1 MPNIDIKELDK
12 TTNEVLIQELVDIVY
27 IPGLSTNASD
37 GVDKLSPSWTV
48 TDTNSEWDG
57 EVVDGPML
65 CTSVAQFEAY
75 FGKNPSPVGIA
86 EAGDA
91 GVDCNYIYAKELINA
106 GLPVL
111 YHAISNNPTASLFGL
126 LPKALDLVNNSGD
139 YQFKYLTLGTYP
151 WLYGFTPTSLAEA
164 WGGITRTTSPV
175 YIAAKVANERGDC
188 QYLLDGPDI
197 EVYDASDNATDTFKT
212 IYQGC
217 KMLASTLVDDGLNPK
232 YVANI
237 SPYGTYKCYTYR
249 DTLNNPNTVKLPG
262 SFGYLMSLARS
273 IKTNPNYLAIAGVTR
288 GLVPNLLGLSEKAVS
303 YGKLTNKI
311 ANTVQPQDDYSINCI
326 TDVRPYGLT
335 IWGNRTLADNKTTE
349 GLTASSFLNLR
360 NLIYDVKKKLYTSAK
375 SLMFEQNSDI
385 LWVRFKSMI
394 TPLLDSM
401 KYGQGIKDY
410 KLTKIESK
418 TRGKLQAEITLY
430 PIYAVEE
437 FDITVVLTDDDVTV
451 E

>member
-27 IPGLSTNASD
+27 IPGLSSNAKD
-37 GVDKLSPSWTV
+37 GGGELPSSWMV
-48 TDTNSEWDG
+48 TDASSEWNG

-75 FGKNPSPVGIA
+75 FGKNSSPIG
-86 EAGDA
+86 AGDYQVSD
-91 GVDCNYIYAKELINA
+91 VDYNYIYAKELINA

-111 YHAISNNPTASLFGL
+111 YHAIGNATSAISDI
-126 LPKALDLVNNSGD
+126 LPKALDLINNSSD

-151 WLYGFTPTSLAEA
+151 WVGNALMWPE
-164 WGGITRTTSPV
+164 ITATTSPV

-197 EVYDASDNATDTFKT
+197 KVYDASDNATNTFTT

-217 KMLASTLVDDGLNPK
+217 RMLASKLVDAGLNPK

-237 SPYGTYKCYTYR
+237 SPYGLYRCYTYP
-249 DTLNNPNTVKLPG
+249 DKYTNPNKVKLPG

-273 IKTNPNYLAIAGVTR
+273 IKTNPNYMAIAGVTR
-288 GLVPNLLGLSEKAVS
+288 GLVPNLLSLSENAVS

-335 IWGNRTLADNKTTE
+335 IWGNRTLANNKSTN

>member
-27 IPGLSTNASD
+27 IPGLSSNAKD
-37 GVDKLSPSWTV
+37 GVGELPSSWEV
-48 TDTNSEWDG
+48 TDASSEWNG

-75 FGKNPSPVGIA
+75 FGKNPTSIGLDTAQTA
-86 EAGDA
+86 EADY
-91 GVDCNYIYAKELINA
+91 NYIYAKELINA

-111 YHAISNNPTASLFGL
+111 YHALGNATSPILDV
-126 LPKALDLVNNSGD
+126 LPKALDLINNSSD

-151 WLYGFTPTSLAEA
+151 WVGNASRWPE
-164 WGGITRTTSPV
+164 ITTTTSPV

-197 EVYDASDNATDTFKT
+197 KVYDASDNSTNTFMS

-217 KMLASTLVDDGLNPK
+217 KMLASALIYNGLNPK

-237 SPYGTYKCYTYR
+237 SPYGTYRCYTYS
-249 DTLNNPNTVKLPG
+249 DSNKSDKVNLPG

-273 IKTNPNYLAIAGVTR
+273 IRTNPNYLAIAGVTR
-288 GLVPNLLGLSEKAVS
+288 GLVPNLLGLSEEAVS

-311 ANTVQPQDDYSINCI
+311 ANTVQPQNDYSINCI

>member
-27 IPGLSTNASD
+27 IPGLSSNAKDNFGALPS
-37 GVDKLSPSWTV
+37 SWTV

-75 FGKNPSPVGIA
+75 FGKNPTSIGLDTAQTA
-86 EAGDA
+86 EADY
-91 GVDCNYIYAKELINA
+91 NYIYAKELINA

-111 YHAISNNPTASLFGL
+111 YHALGNATSLISDI
-126 LPKALDLVNNSGD
+126 LPKALDLINNSSD

-151 WLYGFTPTSLAEA
+151 WASENASNLTTKWTE
-164 WGGITRTTSPV
+164 ITATTSPV

-197 EVYDASDNATDTFKT
+197 EVYDASDNATDTFNT

-217 KMLASTLVDDGLNPK
+217 KMLASKLVDNNLNPK

-237 SPYGTYKCYTYR
+237 SPYGSYKCYTYS
-249 DTLNNPNTVKLPG
+249 DSNKSDKVNLPG

-273 IKTNPNYLAIAGVTR
+273 IRTNPNYLAIAGVTR

-311 ANTVQPQDDYSINCI
+311 ANTVQPQKDYSINCI

-437 FDITVVLTDDDVTV
+437 FDITVVLTDEDVTV

>member
-12 TTNEVLIQELVDIVY
+12 TTNEVLIQELVDVVY
-27 IPGLSTNASD
+27 IPGLSSNASSSI
-37 GVDKLSPSWTV
+37 GYPSWTV

-75 FGKNPSPVGIA
+75 FGTNPTSIGLGEYQISA
-86 EAGDA
+86 
-91 GVDCNYIYAKELINA
+91 VDYNYIYAKELINA

-111 YHAISNNPTASLFGL
+111 YHAIGDATAGNTLSDV
-126 LPKALDLVNNSGD
+126 LPDALALVNNSSD

-151 WLYGFTPTSLAEA
+151 WIAATPSSFVSE
-164 WGGITRTTSPV
+164 WNKITATTSPV

-197 EVYDASDNATDTFKT
+197 KVYDASDNATNTFKT

-217 KMLASTLVDDGLNPK
+217 KVFADTLVGNGLNPK

-237 SPYGTYKCYTYR
+237 SPYGSYKCYTYS
-249 DTLNNPNTVKLPG
+249 DKVNLPG

-273 IKTNPNYLAIAGVTR
+273 IRTNPNYLAIAGVTR

-335 IWGNRTLADNKTTE
+335 IWGNRTLADNKTTD

>member
-12 TTNEVLIQELVDIVY
+12 TTNEVLIQELVDVVY
-27 IPGLSTNASD
+27 IPGLSSNASSSV
-37 GVDKLSPSWTV
+37 GSHPSWTV
-48 TDTNSEWDG
+48 TNTNSEWDG

-75 FGKNPSPVGIA
+75 FGKNPTSIGLGEYQTSA
-86 EAGDA
+86 
-91 GVDCNYIYAKELINA
+91 VDYNYIYAKELINA

-111 YHAISNNPTASLFGL
+111 YHAIGDATAPISDV
-126 LPKALDLVNNSGD
+126 LPEALDLINNSSD

-151 WLYGFTPTSLAEA
+151 WITATPSSFVSE
-164 WGGITRTTSPV
+164 WNKITATTSPV

-197 EVYDASDNATDTFKT
+197 KVYDASDNATDTFKT

-217 KMLASTLVDDGLNPK
+217 KALGSALVTANLNPK

-237 SPYGTYKCYTYR
+237 SPYGTYKCYTYSGSNKS
-249 DTLNNPNTVKLPG
+249 DKVNLPG

-273 IKTNPNYLAIAGVTR
+273 IRTNPNYLAIAGVTR
-288 GLVPNLLGLSEKAVS
+288 GLVPNLLSLSEKAVS

-335 IWGNRTLADNKTTE
+335 IWGNRTLADNKTTD

>member
-12 TTNEVLIQELVDIVY
+12 TTSEVLIQELVDIVY
-27 IPGLSTNASD
+27 IPGLSSNAMD
-37 GVDKLSPSWTV
+37 GAGELPSSWKV
-48 TDTNSEWDG
+48 TDASSEWNG

-75 FGKNPSPVGIA
+75 FGKNPTSVG
-86 EAGDA
+86 EGDYQVSD
-91 GVDCNYIYAKELINA
+91 VDYNYIYAKELINA

-111 YHAISNNPTASLFGL
+111 YHAIGNATSPIDAV

-151 WLYGFTPTSLAEA
+151 WVTLDASALTTE
-164 WGGITRTTSPV
+164 WTKITATTSPV

-197 EVYDASDNATDTFKT
+197 EVYNASDNSTNAFVT

-217 KMLASTLVDDGLNPK
+217 KVLASKLVDAGLNPK
-232 YVANI
+232 YVTNI
-237 SPYGTYKCYTYR
+237 SPYGSYKCYTY
-249 DTLNNPNTVKLPG
+249 TNPNTVKLPG

-273 IKTNPNYLAIAGVTR
+273 IKTNPNYMAIAGVTR
-288 GLVPNLLGLSEKAVS
+288 GLVPNLLSLSENAVS

>member
-27 IPGLSTNASD
+27 IPGLSSNASTGLD
-37 GVDKLSPSWTV
+37 LLPSWKV
-48 TDTNSEWDG
+48 QDTGSEWDG

-75 FGKNPSPVGIA
+75 FGKNPTPIGLGTAQTV
-86 EAGDA
+86 EADY
-91 GVDCNYIYAKELINA
+91 NYIYAKELINA

-111 YHAISNNPTASLFGL
+111 YHALGNATSPISDV
-126 LPKALDLVNNSGD
+126 LPKALDLINNSSD

-151 WLYGFTPTSLAEA
+151 WASENATKWTE
-164 WGGITRTTSPV
+164 ITATTSPV

-197 EVYDASDNATDTFKT
+197 EVYDASDNATDTFNT

-217 KMLASTLVDDGLNPK
+217 KMLASKLVDNNLNPK

-237 SPYGTYKCYTYR
+237 SPYGSYKCYTYS
-249 DTLNNPNTVKLPG
+249 DSNKSDKVNLPG

-273 IKTNPNYLAIAGVTR
+273 IRTNPNYLAIAGVTR

-311 ANTVQPQDDYSINCI
+311 ANTVQPQKDYSINCI

>member
-12 TTNEVLIQELVDIVY
+12 TTNEVLIQELVDVVY
-27 IPGLSTNASD
+27 IPGLSSNASQSV
-37 GVDKLSPSWTV
+37 GTHPSWTV

-75 FGKNPSPVGIA
+75 FGTNPTSIGLGEYQISA
-86 EAGDA
+86 
-91 GVDCNYIYAKELINA
+91 VDYNYIYAKELINA

-111 YHAISNNPTASLFGL
+111 YHAIGDATAPISDV
-126 LPKALDLVNNSGD
+126 LPEALNLINNSSD

-151 WLYGFTPTSLAEA
+151 WITATSSSFVSE
-164 WGGITRTTSPV
+164 WNKITATTSPV

-197 EVYDASDNATDTFKT
+197 KVYDASDNATDTFKT

-217 KMLASTLVDDGLNPK
+217 KALAGSLVNAGLNPK

-237 SPYGTYKCYTYR
+237 SPYGSYKCYTYS
-249 DTLNNPNTVKLPG
+249 DKVNLPG

-273 IKTNPNYLAIAGVTR
+273 IRTNPNYLAIAGVTR

>member
-27 IPGLSTNASD
+27 IPGLSSNAKD
-37 GVDKLSPSWTV
+37 GIDELPSSWKV
-48 TDTNSEWDG
+48 EDTNSEWDG

-75 FGKNPSPVGIA
+75 FGKNPTSIGLDTAQTA
-86 EAGDA
+86 EADY
-91 GVDCNYIYAKELINA
+91 NYIYAKELINA

-111 YHAISNNPTASLFGL
+111 YHALGNATSSILDV
-126 LPKALDLVNNSGD
+126 LPKALDLINNSSD

-151 WLYGFTPTSLAEA
+151 WASGHALRWPE
-164 WGGITRTTSPV
+164 ITTTTSPV

-188 QYLLDGPDI
+188 QYLLDGPNI
-197 EVYDASDNATDTFKT
+197 EVYDASDNSTNTFTT

-217 KMLASTLVDDGLNPK
+217 KMLASTLVYNGLNPK

-237 SPYGTYKCYTYR
+237 SPYGTYRCYTYS
-249 DTLNNPNTVKLPG
+249 DSNKSDKVNLPG

-273 IKTNPNYLAIAGVTR
+273 IRTNPNYMAIAGVTR
-288 GLVPNLLGLSEKAVS
+288 GLVPNLLSLSENAVS

-326 TDVRPYGLT
+326 TDIRPYGLT